1 MKFIIIFF
9 LFMLSG
15 ASCAAEHTAPQLL
28 QMINEKGANAVVHTL
43 YNDNES
49 EWWNHIIPEISKGNN
64 DWLTVASAL
73 ESGVDASTAEDLQGA
88 VSEAIP
94 HNPAGVLAILNVK
107 RPLLTIEQICA
118 FASFPESEEEMNKL
132 FVNSIREMYKI
143 KTAEGKRCIAV
154 MINTVENSVPFNK
167 YS

>member
-15 ASCAAEHTAPQLL
+15 ASCATEHTAPQLL
-28 QMINEKGANAVVHTL
+28 QMINEKGANAVVHEL
-43 YNDNES
+43 YNDDES

-94 HNPAGVLAILNVK
+94 HNPVGVLAILSDN

-132 FVNSIREMYKI
+132 FVNSIREMYKV
-143 KTAEGKRCIAV
+143 KTAEGKQCIAV

-167 YS
+167 DL

>member
-1 MKFIIIFF
+1 MKFIIISF
-9 LFMLSG
+9 LFILSG

-73 ESGVDASTAEDLQGA
+73 EPGVDASTAEDLQGRYLKPFHIIQP
-88 VSEAIP
+88 VFWLFS
-94 HNPAGVLAILNVK
+94 
-107 RPLLTIEQICA
+107 TIRDHC
-118 FASFPESEEEMNKL
+118 
-132 FVNSIREMYKI
+132 
-143 KTAEGKRCIAV
+143 
-154 MINTVENSVPFNK
+154 
-167 YS
+167 

>member
-15 ASCAAEHTAPQLL
+15 ASCAAEHTVPQLL

-64 DWLTVASAL
+64 GWLTVASAL
-73 ESGVDASTAEDLQGA
+73 EPGVDASTAEDLQGA

-94 HNPAGVLAILNVK
+94 HNPAGVLAILNDK

-118 FASFPESEEEMNKL
+118 FSSFPESEDEMNKL

-167 YS
+167 AM